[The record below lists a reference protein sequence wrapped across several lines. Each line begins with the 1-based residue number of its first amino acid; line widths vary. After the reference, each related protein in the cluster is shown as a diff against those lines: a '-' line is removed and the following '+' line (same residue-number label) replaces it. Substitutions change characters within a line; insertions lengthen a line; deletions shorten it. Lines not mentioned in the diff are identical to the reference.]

1 MPSTPPAPIARP
13 VSPPEPTPKGPRQP
27 MTPSPILRLAPLREL
42 ANTAPGTAGTALSQM
57 LGRSV
62 DISVPNAFV
71 LPLAEAVEA
80 VGPPE
85 EDVTGVVIPLAG
97 DMDAVVLLVFP
108 VAGAGSLAGMLGV
121 EPGTEDAVS
130 ALSEIG
136 NILSASYIG
145 SLGAMTGLELDLTP
159 PQTVTDMLAAIVAT
173 VLASRSAG
181 SDTALILDS
190 ELRVEGEQCSLSF
203 LLLPEAG
210 GVGEIL
216 SRMGVEA

>member
-1 MPSTPPAPIARP
+1 MSTDMFTSMQLDA
-13 VSPPEPTPKGPRQP
+13 
-27 MTPSPILRLAPLREL
+27 LREL
-42 ANTAPGTAGTALSQM
+42 ANIGSGTAGTALSQM

-62 DISVPNAFV
+62 DISVPNALV

-85 EDVTGVVIPLAG
+85 QEVTGVAIPLAG

-108 VAGAGSLAGMLGV
+108 VDDAAALSAMLGV
-121 EPGTEDAVS
+121 EPGTEDSIS

-136 NILSASYIG
+136 NILGASYIG
-145 SLGAMTGLELDLTP
+145 SLGAMTGLDLDLTP

-173 VLASRSAG
+173 VLASRSEG
-181 SDTALILDS
+181 TDTALILDS
-190 ELRVEGEQCSLSF
+190 ELRVEGEACSLSF
-203 LLLPEAG
+203 LLLPAAG
-210 GVGEIL
+210 GVREIL

>member
-1 MPSTPPAPIARP
+1 MSTFTTMQLDA
-13 VSPPEPTPKGPRQP
+13 
-27 MTPSPILRLAPLREL
+27 LREL
-42 ANTAPGTAGTALSQM
+42 ANIGSGTAGTALSQM

-85 EDVTGVVIPLAG
+85 REVTGVAIPLAG

-108 VAGAGSLAGMLGV
+108 IEDAGTLAAMLGV

-173 VLASRSAG
+173 VLASRAETTE
-181 SDTALILDS
+181 TALILDS

-203 LLLPEAG
+203 LLLPDAG
-210 GVGEIL
+210 GVREIL

>member
-1 MPSTPPAPIARP
+1 MSQTYSDLQLDA
-13 VSPPEPTPKGPRQP
+13 
-27 MTPSPILRLAPLREL
+27 LREL
-42 ANTAPGTAGTALSQM
+42 ANIGSGTAGTALSQM

-62 DISVPNAFV
+62 DISVPNALV

-85 EDVTGVVIPLAG
+85 QEVTGVAIPLAG

-108 VAGAGSLAGMLGV
+108 VEDAGTLAGMLGV
-121 EPGTEDAVS
+121 EPGTDDAVS

-145 SLGAMTGLELDLTP
+145 SLAAMTGLELDLTP

-173 VLASRSAG
+173 VLASRAEG
-181 SDTALILDS
+181 TDTALILDS

-210 GVGEIL
+210 GVREIL

>member
-1 MPSTPPAPIARP
+1 
-13 VSPPEPTPKGPRQP
+13 
-27 MTPSPILRLAPLREL
+27 MTTFTTLQLDALREL
-42 ANTAPGTAGTALSQM
+42 ANIGSGTAGTALSQL

-62 DISVPNAFV
+62 DISVPSAFV

-85 EDVTGVVIPLAG
+85 QGVTGVAIPLAG

-108 VAGAGSLAGMLGV
+108 IADAGTLAAMLGV

-173 VLASRSAG
+173 LLASRSEG

-190 ELRVEGEQCSLSF
+190 ELRVAGEQCSLSF